1 MMIISHVLMPI
12 NDFQRTERE
21 RMTWNILFRAA
32 VSTVDAPQ
40 RSRKLQWCC
49 SAVLILLISACS
61 YPSSRLDTASLDYM
75 VGQKLML
82 DLRYFCPSHEAE
94 QVCRQPLL
102 ELPEALAEVLRRGRI
117 GGVILFADN
126 IQTTRQTMTLIDD
139 MQQVMRQAGLP
150 PLLIAIDQE
159 GGRVARLPT
168 DMLVRFSGNMALG
181 ASYPEQGTALATQ
194 VAQIQAQRLR
204 QLGFNVNFAP
214 TVDVNINPLNPVI
227 NVRSYGE
234 SPQQVASLGQATVG
248 ALQQF
253 GVASAL
259 KHFPGHGDT
268 LVDSHIGL
276 PRVDH
281 DRATIDAVDLLPFQ
295 QIIASTS
302 PPALLMTAHIQYP
315 QLDSS
320 TFVTDDGREII
331 VPATMSRA
339 IITDLLR
346 NELGY
351 QGVVISDALDMAGV
365 AQYYSPLQ
373 ATTTTFAAGV
383 DIALMPFKLRHHQD
397 IEQFWQFQQQ
407 LMDAVRQL
415 SSIEL
420 EQSVAR
426 ITALKQRF
434 ARAAEPSQAL
444 SAGIADFE
452 ARDRTREF
460 SVENLLANAAT
471 TLIYD
476 RGVLP
481 IRQTHWHF
489 LMPDTLRCEAAL
501 NALATLQPANTAD
514 CLSLAHLPDVP
525 NTSYW
530 RDDAVIIVGDIT
542 PAHSLVELGG
552 MDDIHAARRR
562 ASVAERHAWLQ
573 QAFTGRTQV
582 VVYATLRSPYS
593 ATDFAGY
600 AQVATASF
608 DYSATK
614 DHDADASSPAL
625 QALLQALL
633 NNQWPGRLPVTVNL
647 PAELLE
653 Q

>member
-1 MMIISHVLMPI
+1 MI
-12 NDFQRTERE
+12 
-21 RMTWNILFRAA
+21 WNILFKRAL
-32 VSTVDAPQ
+32 STADAQ
-40 RSRKLQWCC
+40 RPNRILQWCC
-49 SAVLILLISACS
+49 STVLALVISACS
-61 YPSSRLDTASLDYM
+61 LPDSRVDTTSFDYL

-82 DLRYFCPSHEAE
+82 DLRYFCPQHGAE

-126 IQTTRQTMTLIDD
+126 IQTSHQTMTLIDE

-181 ASYPEQGTALATQ
+181 ASYSEQGTALAAL
-194 VAQIQAQRLR
+194 VAKIQAQRLR

-234 SPQQVASLGQATVG
+234 SPQQVASLGQATVE
-248 ALQQF
+248 ALQQH

-295 QIIASTS
+295 QIIASAS

-373 ATTTTFAAGV
+373 ATATTFAVGV
-383 DIALMPFKLRHHQD
+383 DIALMPFKLRNHQD

-407 LMDAVRQL
+407 LIAAVRKL
-415 SSIEL
+415 SSTEL

-426 ITALKQRF
+426 ISALKQRF
-434 ARAAEPSQAL
+434 AKLAEPSQTL
-444 SAGIADFE
+444 SARISDFE
-452 ARDRTREF
+452 ARDRTLEF
-460 SVENLLANAAT
+460 AVQNLLANAAT

-481 IRQTHWHF
+481 ITQTHWHF

-501 NALATLQPANTAD
+501 NALAALKPENTAD
-514 CLSLAHLPDVP
+514 CLSLAHLPELP
-525 NTSYW
+525 HTSYW
-530 RDDAVIIVGDIT
+530 REGALILVGDIT

-552 MDDIHAARRR
+552 MDDIHAARPR
-562 ASVAERHAWLQ
+562 ASVTERHAWLQ
-573 QAFTGRTQV
+573 QALTGRSQV
-582 VVYATLRSPYS
+582 VIYATLRSPYG
-593 ATDFAGY
+593 AADFAGY

-608 DYSATK
+608 DYSAEK
-614 DHDADASSPAL
+614 DHQGKVISAPL
-625 QALLQALL
+625 EELVRALLT
-633 NNQWPGRLPVTVNL
+633 NQWPGVLPVSVSL